1 MKGRYF
7 LEIKSRKVFYQL
19 DIERKV
25 TVIKGNSGTGKTS
38 LIRMISDYVELGK
51 DSGVHIQKSG
61 EYDIKVFE
69 NRTDWA
75 QELERVHDTIIFVDE
90 DVRYL
95 YEKNFQLLFQTA
107 DCYIVIVSRSGMF
120 RQLPYAIASVYELRT
135 QKDGKTFIT
144 RLYRI
149 YEEKLQ
155 EVKANYVITEDSN
168 AGYEMMQ
175 DIFTCPVESAKGNGN
190 VLNEL
195 SKKIMSYENIFVIVD
210 GAAFGGYIA
219 AVLKIAGIR
228 ENVTVIAPESF
239 EYLLLKAN
247 AFRRFLA
254 DELEHTW
261 KYCDSKKHMTW
272 ERYFTELLGDLT
284 VQKYGFHYSKKKL
297 NPFFLNETYKKQVEG
312 ELTDVVHEI
321 P

>member
-25 TVIKGNSGTGKTS
+25 TVIKGNSGTGKTF

-149 YEEKLQ
+149 YEEKL
-155 EVKANYVITEDSN
+155 
-168 AGYEMMQ
+168 
-175 DIFTCPVESAKGNGN
+175 
-190 VLNEL
+190 
-195 SKKIMSYENIFVIVD
+195 
-210 GAAFGGYIA
+210 
-219 AVLKIAGIR
+219 
-228 ENVTVIAPESF
+228 
-239 EYLLLKAN
+239 
-247 AFRRFLA
+247 
-254 DELEHTW
+254 
-261 KYCDSKKHMTW
+261 
-272 ERYFTELLGDLT
+272 LGDLT

-297 NPFFLNETYKKQVEG
+297 NPFFRNETYKKQVEG
-312 ELTDVVHEI
+312 QLTDVVHEI